1 MKKYTANTDVCVNV
15 LVKGV
20 NRHVSFTPVTG
31 KGSVFYT
38 SDPDLQKALESHYK
52 YGKLFKAEKK
62 NESVDNTASGMSEAS
77 EDCVE
82 PTERLHHITI
92 TDPDAAKAYL
102 AEKFNVSR
110 TKLNTMQKIKK
121 CAAEH
126 GVEFDGI

>member
-15 LVKGV
+15 MVKGV

-52 YGKLFKAEKK
+52 YGKLFKADKT
-62 NESVDNTASGMSEAS
+62 SVPIDNPTVDLPDSTETSEQ
-77 EDCVE
+77 
-82 PTERLHHITI
+82 LHHITV

-102 AEKFNVSR
+102 AEKFGVSR
-110 TKLNTMQKIKK
+110 TKLNTLQKIKK
-121 CAAEH
+121 CAVEH